1 MNITFI
7 WNKVYEGQKNI
18 KETKYEINE
27 KQKVLIYEHGKTE
40 FFIHGVV
47 VYIILR

>member
-18 KETKYEINE
+18 KEAQYEINE
-27 KQKVLIYEHGKTE
+27 KTKSIN
-40 FFIHGVV
+40 I
-47 VYIILR
+47 

>member
-18 KETKYEINE
+18 KEAQYEINE
-27 KQKVLIYEHGKTE
+27 KQKSIN
-40 FFIHGVV
+40 I
-47 VYIILR
+47 

>member
-18 KETKYEINE
+18 KEAQYEINE
-27 KQKVLIYEHGKTE
+27 KNKEY
-40 FFIHGVV
+40 
-47 VYIILR
+47 